1 MAGTFINQV
10 VLRAEFGPGLTIEGL
25 LRAVRGTARRAMANQ
40 YFPLSELVE
49 RLNPSRELGRQPFFQ
64 TLFVLQ
70 NARGASDAL
79 AVIASDEDTAPVPW
93 GGMEIARFWRCPTA
107 GGAALDTILEIA
119 DVGETLSGYF
129 EYDATLFSRDTIER
143 WAAFWVRLLEGI
155 VADQSQLVDHLPL
168 LDAAERARVLEEWNA
183 TAAAYPHDQCVH
195 ELFEAQ
201 VERTPEAIAVVHEG
215 RRLSY
220 AELNAQANRLA
231 HHLRERGVK
240 PDDRI
245 AICAERGLEM
255 VVGLLAILKSGG
267 AYVPLDPGYPPDRL
281 AFMLEDSAPVALLT
295 QGHLAAALPA
305 GAAGLPVIALDAD
318 AARWAEQSARNPDR
332 DRIGLQPGHLAYV
345 IYTSGSTGRPKGVM
359 IEHRSLCNYALDAA
373 KLFGLDACD
382 VVLQQNSLNFD
393 LSIEEMFPALVSGA
407 TLLPWSGV
415 FGDMETARSS
425 TTRPNVVHLTAA
437 HWHSLV
443 GGWERS
449 PDLARDQLCDVRLIN
464 VTGDAL
470 SAQKLQLWEEVK
482 PPHVRLV
489 NTYGPTETTV
499 SCTASST
506 PYDPGTGQI
515 TIGKPLANTQ
525 IYILDGHGAPSPIGV
540 AGEIH
545 IGGAGVA
552 RGYLNRPELTA
563 ERFVPDPF
571 CGTAGGRM
579 YRTGD
584 LGRWRADGTI
594 EFLGRNDFQVKVRGF
609 RIELGEIEARLCA
622 HDGVREAVVIARE
635 DGPGDKRLVA
645 YYVGDDGLGAE
656 QLRAHLQSGLPD
668 YMVPAAY
675 VRLERLPLTP
685 NGKLDRKGL
694 PAPEGEACAARA
706 YEAPQGATEV
716 RLAGIWAELLGV
728 ERVGRHDNFFE
739 LGGHSLLAVT
749 LIERIRRAGL
759 EADIR
764 TLFATPSL
772 AALAAVAV
780 GSGDAAVLEPANLIP
795 AGCER
800 ITPEMLPLVRLSADE
815 IAHVAAAVPGGCVNI
830 QDIYPLAPLQEGIL
844 FHHLMGGSGDAYL
857 LTSLLSF
864 DGRARLDGFVSALN
878 AVIARH
884 DILRTAVL
892 WEGLPEPVQVV
903 WRQAAVAVEE
913 VELDPAAGEAS
924 SQLQAR
930 FDPRHC
936 RLDVRQAPLLRAIV
950 ARDPR
955 SGHWLLQLL
964 FHHLAGDNSALAIM
978 LDEIEA
984 HVAGESARLPAP
996 VPFRRFVAQARLG
1009 VSAAE
1014 HEAFFRRMLGDIEEP
1029 TAPFGLAD
1037 VQGDG
1042 SGIAEVR
1049 QELPAELSRR
1059 LRGCARALGVSAASL
1074 FHLAWGQV
1082 LARSCG
1088 RGDVVFGT
1096 VLFGRMQG
1104 GEGSDRTLGMFINTL
1119 PLRLRIDDAGAADA
1133 VRAVQ
1138 GLLAELLRHEHAPLA
1153 LAQRCSGVPAP
1164 APLFSSLLNYR
1175 HSADGDVQDRVAWE
1189 GVEIL
1194 HAEERTNYPLSLS
1207 VDDLGDGFALTAQVQ
1222 HAVAPER
1229 VCAFM
1234 VTALSGLAAA
1244 LEGAPAT
1251 AVRRIDVLPAAER
1264 ARVLEEW
1271 NATAAAYPHDQCVHE
1286 LFEAQVERTPEAIAV
1301 VHEGRRLS
1309 YAELNAQAN
1318 RLAHHLRERGV
1329 KPDDRIAILLERSI
1343 ELIVA
1348 ELAALKCGAAY
1359 VPLDPEAPAERL
1371 TFMFG
1376 DCEASIALT
1385 ARGRAVPEE
1394 LAARRVDVED
1404 ALQCGGV
1411 AANPGLGRDSGS
1423 EAYVMYT
1430 SGSTGVPKGVVI
1442 PHRAI
1447 GRLVL
1452 NNGYAEFTAS
1462 DRVAFAANP
1471 AFDATTME
1479 VWGPLLNGGC
1489 IVVIDQ
1495 AVVLEPER
1503 LANVLSR
1510 DGVTVLWLTAG
1521 LFHHYASTLG
1531 RVFSRL
1537 RYLLVG
1543 GDVLDPRIISRVLR
1557 QSPPQ
1562 HLLNGYGPTETTTFA
1577 ITHEIDRVG
1586 EGESSIPLGRP
1597 IANTQIYILD
1607 GHGAP
1612 SPIGVAGEIHIGGAG
1627 VARGYL
1633 NRPELTAERFVPDP
1647 FCGTAGARMYRTGDL
1662 GRWRADGTIEFLGR
1676 NDFQV
1681 KVRGFRIELGEIEA
1695 RLCAHDG
1702 VREAVVIAREDG
1714 PGDKRLVAYYVG
1726 DDGLGA
1732 EQLRGH
1738 LQSGLPD
1745 YMVPAA
1751 YVRLERL
1758 PLTPNGK
1765 LDRKGLPA
1773 PEGEAYA
1780 ARAYEAPQGATEVRL
1795 AGIWAE
1801 LLGVERVGRHDN
1813 FFELGGHSLLAVT
1826 LIERIRR
1833 AGLEADIRTLFATPS
1848 LAALAAVA
1856 VGSGDAAVL
1865 EPANLIPA
1873 GCERITPEML
1883 PLVRLSADEIAHV
1896 AAAVPGGCVNIQD
1909 IYPLAPLQEGIL
1921 FHHLMGGSGGRLS
1934 ADELVVVRRP
1944 CPAGR
1949 FRVGA
1954 ECGDRAARH
1963 PAHGGALGRL
1973 AGAGAGR
1980 VAAGGRGGRGG

>member
-1 MAGTFINQV
+1 M
-10 VLRAEFGPGLTIEGL
+10 
-25 LRAVRGTARRAMANQ
+25 
-40 YFPLSELVE
+40 
-49 RLNPSRELGRQPFFQ
+49 
-64 TLFVLQ
+64 
-70 NARGASDAL
+70 
-79 AVIASDEDTAPVPW
+79 
-93 GGMEIARFWRCPTA
+93 
-107 GGAALDTILEIA
+107 
-119 DVGETLSGYF
+119 
-129 EYDATLFSRDTIER
+129 
-143 WAAFWVRLLEGI
+143 
-155 VADQSQLVDHLPL
+155 
-168 LDAAERARVLEEWNA
+168 
-183 TAAAYPHDQCVH
+183 
-195 ELFEAQ
+195 
-201 VERTPEAIAVVHEG
+201 
-215 RRLSY
+215 
-220 AELNAQANRLA
+220 
-231 HHLRERGVK
+231 
-240 PDDRI
+240 
-245 AICAERGLEM
+245 
-255 VVGLLAILKSGG
+255 
-267 AYVPLDPGYPPDRL
+267 
-281 AFMLEDSAPVALLT
+281 
-295 QGHLAAALPA
+295 
-305 GAAGLPVIALDAD
+305 
-318 AARWAEQSARNPDR
+318 
-332 DRIGLQPGHLAYV
+332 
-345 IYTSGSTGRPKGVM
+345 
-359 IEHRSLCNYALDAA
+359 
-373 KLFGLDACD
+373 
-382 VVLQQNSLNFD
+382 
-393 LSIEEMFPALVSGA
+393 
-407 TLLPWSGV
+407 
-415 FGDMETARSS
+415 
-425 TTRPNVVHLTAA
+425 
-437 HWHSLV
+437 
-443 GGWERS
+443 
-449 PDLARDQLCDVRLIN
+449 
-464 VTGDAL
+464 
-470 SAQKLQLWEEVK
+470 
-482 PPHVRLV
+482 
-489 NTYGPTETTV
+489 
-499 SCTASST
+499 
-506 PYDPGTGQI
+506 
-515 TIGKPLANTQ
+515 
-525 IYILDGHGAPSPIGV
+525 
-540 AGEIH
+540 
-545 IGGAGVA
+545 
-552 RGYLNRPELTA
+552 
-563 ERFVPDPF
+563 
-571 CGTAGGRM
+571 
-579 YRTGD
+579 
-584 LGRWRADGTI
+584 
-594 EFLGRNDFQVKVRGF
+594 
-609 RIELGEIEARLCA
+609 
-622 HDGVREAVVIARE
+622 
-635 DGPGDKRLVA
+635 
-645 YYVGDDGLGAE
+645 
-656 QLRAHLQSGLPD
+656 
-668 YMVPAAY
+668 
-675 VRLERLPLTP
+675 
-685 NGKLDRKGL
+685 
-694 PAPEGEACAARA
+694 
-706 YEAPQGATEV
+706 
-716 RLAGIWAELLGV
+716 
-728 ERVGRHDNFFE
+728 
-739 LGGHSLLAVT
+739 
-749 LIERIRRAGL
+749 
-759 EADIR
+759 
-764 TLFATPSL
+764 
-772 AALAAVAV
+772 
-780 GSGDAAVLEPANLIP
+780 
-795 AGCER
+795 
-800 ITPEMLPLVRLSADE
+800 
-815 IAHVAAAVPGGCVNI
+815 
-830 QDIYPLAPLQEGIL
+830 
-844 FHHLMGGSGDAYL
+844 
-857 LTSLLSF
+857 
-864 DGRARLDGFVSALN
+864 
-878 AVIARH
+878 
-884 DILRTAVL
+884 
-892 WEGLPEPVQVV
+892 

-964 FHHLAGDNSALAIM
+964 LHHLAIDHTTLAIV

-1495 AVVLEPER
+1495 AVVLEP
-1503 LANVLSR
+1503 VKLSR
-1510 DGVTVLWLTAG
+1510 AFQQHRVTTFFVTTALFNQYAIACPELFAG
-1521 LFHHYASTLG
+1521 LRF
-1531 RVFSRL
+1531 
-1537 RYLLVG
+1537 LLTG
-1543 GDVLDPRIISRVLR
+1543 GERADPSCFRRALSDG
-1557 QSPPQ
+1557 PPR
-1562 HLLNGYGPTETTTFA
+1562 HLIHCYGPTETTTFA

-1695 RLCAHDG
+1695 QLCAHDG

-1732 EQLRGH
+1732 EQLRAH

-1813 FFELGGHSLLAVT
+1813 FFELGGHSLLAVQAVSR
-1826 LIERIRR
+1826 LEKEFSVEVSVSELFARSDICALADIIIERELAQFDPDDLR
-1833 AGLEADIRTLFATPS
+1833 AL
-1848 LAALAAVA
+1848 LA
-1856 VGSGDAAVL
+1856 S
-1865 EPANLIPA
+1865 N
-1873 GCERITPEML
+1873 
-1883 PLVRLSADEIAHV
+1883 
-1896 AAAVPGGCVNIQD
+1896 
-1909 IYPLAPLQEGIL
+1909 
-1921 FHHLMGGSGGRLS
+1921 
-1934 ADELVVVRRP
+1934 EL
-1944 CPAGR
+1944 
-1949 FRVGA
+1949 
-1954 ECGDRAARH
+1954 
-1963 PAHGGALGRL
+1963 
-1973 AGAGAGR
+1973 
-1980 VAAGGRGGRGG
+1980 